1 MIWLLWACGTP
12 EQEEVLA
19 EQKEIAP
26 QIRLLSRREYRNTV
40 VDVLGLEVPSQETC
54 STDSDCNLEAESC
67 SFGQCV
73 VDDCSKMTFVY
84 EGIETDEVFVL
95 GSFSNWST
103 DPNWGAWKME
113 WSQEY
118 GIHYI
123 KGDILPIH
131 ITEKYRYQFVVNGEK
146 IADPRN
152 DEVEIHN
159 NLPYSVLRL
168 TCSNNG
174 RYDIDPTDGFP
185 AESRGAGFH
194 FDHQSSRGIVTTQHL
209 DRYIRSADW
218 IAQTIEL
225 ESFLPCLQADT
236 AEETC
241 SEEFLNKFGTQLFRR
256 AMSLEEKEQYLGYY
270 SSLRSSFS
278 QEQSYQELLF
288 MMLSSPYF
296 LYRTEVGQ
304 VEGEKRV
311 LTNSEI
317 ASAMSYFLWGSA
329 PDEPLIQAAEE
340 GRLHSAQERK
350 VQAQRMLS
358 DHRAQRHAKDFFSYW
373 LGAQGI
379 RNMAKDEAIYPE
391 FTPSLTMA
399 FERELEHLA
408 VELMLGEDATFEQFF
423 VRDTSYLNQRLGYQ
437 YGMESVL
444 GPQLQLVTVPRARR
458 GGLLGIGAWLSA
470 HSTENKSSPFRRGT
484 AVRERILCHELPEP
498 PAIAGVTP
506 EPDEETSN
514 QQRMKAHSSN
524 AQCSGC
530 HIYIDG
536 IGLPLERFDADGI
549 YRRRENG
556 HLISTDGEVWDIDY
570 MGQGTVETFD
580 GLTGLA
586 DVLAT
591 SDQAPNCFVRQLY
604 RSATGEVET
613 PAQEL
618 LMRSLRDQFISN
630 GGSTRQLLVDIVG
643 NDSFIPRRL
652 EP

>member
-1 MIWLLWACGTP
+1 MIWFLLACGTP
-12 EQEEVLA
+12 QQEDVSA
-19 EQKEIAP
+19 EQREIAP

-40 VDVLGLEVPSQETC
+40 MDILGLEVPSQDTC
-54 STDSDCNLEAESC
+54 STDSDCDLETESC
-67 SFGQCV
+67 SFAQCV
-73 VDDCSKMTFVY
+73 VDDCSKVTFVY
-84 EGIETDEVFVL
+84 EGNPEDEVFVL

-113 WSQEY
+113 WSSAHEV
-118 GIHYI
+118 HYI

-131 ITEKYRYQFVVNGEK
+131 VTEKYRYQFVVNGEK

-159 NLPYSVLRL
+159 NLPYSVMRP

-174 RYDIDPTDGFP
+174 RYEMDPTDGFP

-218 IAQTIEL
+218 IVQSIDMPAE
-225 ESFLPCLQADT
+225 LPCIQDGSTEESCSIQFLDKFGTTLFRRGMT
-236 AEETC
+236 AEEKEIYLE
-241 SEEFLNKFGTQLFRR
+241 SYAALR
-256 AMSLEEKEQYLGYY
+256 ASLT
-270 SSLRSSFS
+270 
-278 QEQSYQELLF
+278 QEQAYQELLF
-288 MMLSSPYF
+288 VMLSSPYF

-304 VEGEKRV
+304 VEGDKRI
-311 LTNSEI
+311 LTHSEI

-329 PDEPLIQAAEE
+329 PDEELIQAAQD
-340 GRLHSAQERK
+340 GLLHSSQERMS
-350 VQAQRMLS
+350 QAQRMLS
-358 DHRAQRHAKDFFSYW
+358 DQRAQRHAKDFFAYW
-373 LGAQGI
+373 LGTQGI

-391 FTPSLTMA
+391 FTPDLTMA
-399 FERELEHLA
+399 FARELEHLA

-423 VRDTSYLNQRLGYQ
+423 ARETSYLNQRLGYQ

-444 GPQLQLVTVPRARR
+444 GPQLRLVTVPRERQ
-458 GGLLGIGAWLSA
+458 GGILGTGAWLSA

-484 AVRERILCHELPEP
+484 AIRERVLCHELPEP

-514 QQRMKAHSSN
+514 QQRMMEHSSN

-530 HIYIDG
+530 HVYIDG
-536 IGLPLERFDADGI
+536 IGLPIERFDADGT
-549 YRRRENG
+549 YRRKENG
-556 HLISTDGEVWDIDY
+556 HLISTYGVIHDIDY
-570 MGQGTVETFD
+570 MGQGSVALFD
-580 GLTGLA
+580 GLSGLA
-586 DVLAT
+586 DVLSS

-618 LMRSLRDQFISN
+618 LMRSLRDRFMSN

-643 NDSFIPRRL
+643 DDSFITRSV

>member
-1 MIWLLWACGTP
+1 MIWILWACGTP

-19 EQKEIAP
+19 EQKDIAP

-40 VDVLGLEVPSQETC
+40 MDVLGLEVASQETC
-54 STDSDCNLEAESC
+54 STDSDCDLESESC

-84 EGIETDEVFVL
+84 EGSATDEVFVL

-103 DPNWGAWKME
+103 DPDWGAWKME
-113 WSQEY
+113 WSAAH
-118 GIHYI
+118 GVHYI
-123 KGDILPIH
+123 KGDVLPIH

-146 IADPRN
+146 ISDPRN

-168 TCSNNG
+168 NCSNNG
-174 RYDIDPTDGFP
+174 RYETDPTDNFP

-218 IAQTIEL
+218 IVQSIQL
-225 ESFLPCLQADT
+225 EQALPCIQTGD
-236 AEETC
+236 EEAC
-241 SEEFLNKFGTQLFRR
+241 SEQFFETFGRKLFRR
-256 AMSLEEKEQYLGYY
+256 SMSAEEQEIYLRAYEDLRV
-270 SSLRSSFS
+270 SLS

-288 MMLSSPYF
+288 VMLSSPYF

-304 VEGEKRV
+304 IEGDKRI
-311 LTNSEI
+311 LTHSEI

-329 PDEPLIQAAEE
+329 PDDALIQAAEE
-340 GRLHSAQERK
+340 GLLHSPQERK
-350 VQAQRMLS
+350 AQAQRMLS
-358 DHRAQRHAKDFFSYW
+358 DTRAQRHAKDFVSYW
-373 LGAQGI
+373 LGTQGI
-379 RNMAKDEAIYPE
+379 RNMAKDEGIYPE
-391 FTPSLTMA
+391 FTPDLTMA
-399 FERELEHLA
+399 FERELEQLA
-408 VELMLGEDATFEQFF
+408 VELMLGEEATFEQFF
-423 VRDTSYLNQRLGYQ
+423 ARETSYLNQRLGYQ

-444 GPQLQLVTVPRARR
+444 GPQLRLVTVPSERQ
-458 GGLLGIGAWLSA
+458 GGLLGTGAWLSA

-514 QQRMKAHSSN
+514 QQRMKEHSSN
-524 AQCSGC
+524 PQCAAC
-530 HIYIDG
+530 HVYIDG
-536 IGLPLERFDADGI
+536 IGLPLERFDADGV

-556 HLISTDGEVWDIDY
+556 HLISTYGVLTDIDY
-570 MGQGTVETFD
+570 MGQGTVDVFE
-580 GLTGLA
+580 GLQGLA

-613 PAQEL
+613 PSQEL
-618 LMRSLRDQFISN
+618 LMRSLRDQFIAN
-630 GGSTRQLLVDIVG
+630 GGSTRQLLIDIVG
-643 NDSFIPRRL
+643 DDSFITRRL